1 MREFA
6 VTVFAAREWR
16 NIRISMAAKEMVGA
30 FAHNSLNLM
39 DLPLELE
46 VRGVYVLAPK
56 CSALKSK
63 QVRQQYQH
71 SLLFEVI
78 YFPETDV
85 YS

>member
-1 MREFA
+1 
-6 VTVFAAREWR
+6 
-16 NIRISMAAKEMVGA
+16 
-30 FAHNSLNLM
+30 M